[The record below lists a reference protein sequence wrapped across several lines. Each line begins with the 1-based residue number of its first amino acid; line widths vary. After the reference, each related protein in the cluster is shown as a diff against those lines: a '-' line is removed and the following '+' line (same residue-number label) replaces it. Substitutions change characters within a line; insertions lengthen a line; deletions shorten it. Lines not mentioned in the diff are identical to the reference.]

1 MSIYLIT
8 VNCTYH
14 DSKHISE
21 GIIDKKKDYSCT
33 LCWETAKFNEGT
45 SAHRFWE
52 FYQLAFLPVYQA
64 NSVTRQAYTQLVS
77 TLTKE
82 TPASEDED
90 LAERLS
96 LKLVESIHYHYSS
109 KDPVAETAQVIWK
122 VIKET
127 TRFAEGSTPHAV
139 LTEIRQR
146 DNKERASTSLFGS
159 FIRRISKGKGYAQ
172 VDDLSKVDNPDK
184 TFKVFEGG
192 AFDEEI
198 QTLEDTSDILG
209 SLSERESPELTQV
222 SQVTRDYNLRSRSQ
236 SPKATRTLLP
246 TVRKRKVPKLVVPL
260 PLPPPIV
267 PVVPMNRP
275 PTPDGNAQQTIINT
289 MAWMHTNAKEG
300 TQARLS
306 EYHGKSGEDV
316 MAWCEEVDRVAA
328 ANNWRDAR
336 IHTIV
341 AAYLRGAA
349 ADYYEEQ
356 RVNINGWTGGNAA
369 NNLKDLLIERFAS
382 DSTKDVWYGDY
393 LNCRQGITE
402 TVEEYSNRFKKL
414 QKKVDP
420 NNGTPVANTIRQFL
434 SGLNPAIAPIVYA
447 STPGNLNAAVETAK
461 SIEAGYKITQR
472 NVQQQSNHALQ
483 QVAPQKDS
491 MEALTATIE
500 KLL

>member
-1 MSIYLIT
+1 MSIYSTT

-21 GIIDKKKDYSCT
+21 GIIDKKEDYSCIP
-33 LCWETAKFNEGT
+33 CWGTAKFNEGT

-52 FYQLAFLPVYQA
+52 FYQLAFPPAFQA
-64 NSVTRQAYTQLVS
+64 NSVTRQAFTQLVS
-77 TLTKE
+77 TILKE
-82 TPASEDED
+82 ASTSEDED

-96 LKLVESIHYHYSS
+96 LKLVESIRYQYSPE
-109 KDPVAETAQVIWK
+109 KPVAETARVIRE

-139 LTEIRQR
+139 LTEIKRR
-146 DNKERASTSLFGS
+146 EGKKRTSTSLFRS

-172 VDDLSKVDNPDK
+172 VDDPSKVDNPDR

-198 QTLEDTSDILG
+198 HILEDTSDILG
-209 SLSERESPELTQV
+209 SLSGRESPELTRV
-222 SQVTRDYNLRSRSQ
+222 SRVTKDYNLRSRSQ
-236 SPKATRTLLP
+236 SPKATRTPLP
-246 TVRKRKVPKLVVPL
+246 TIRKRKIPKLVVL
-260 PLPPPIV
+260 LPPPPPIAPIV

-300 TQARLS
+300 TNARLS

-316 MAWCEEVDRVAA
+316 MAWCEEVDRVAS

-336 IHTIV
+336 VHTII

-349 ADYYEEQ
+349 VDYYEEQ
-356 RVNINGWTGGNAA
+356 RTNINGWTGGNAA

-382 DSTKDVWYGDY
+382 DSTRDVWYGDY
-393 LNCRQGITE
+393 LNCRQGIME
-402 TVEEYSNRFKKL
+402 SVEEYSNRFKKL

-420 NNGTPVANTIRQFL
+420 NNGTSVANTI
-434 SGLNPAIAPIVYA
+434 
-447 STPGNLNAAVETAK
+447 
-461 SIEAGYKITQR
+461 
-472 NVQQQSNHALQ
+472 
-483 QVAPQKDS
+483 
-491 MEALTATIE
+491 
-500 KLL
+500 